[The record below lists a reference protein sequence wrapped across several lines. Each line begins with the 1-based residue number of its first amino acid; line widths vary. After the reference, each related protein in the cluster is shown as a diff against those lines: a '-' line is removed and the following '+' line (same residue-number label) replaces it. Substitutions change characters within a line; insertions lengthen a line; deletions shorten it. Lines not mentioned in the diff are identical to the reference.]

1 MRPLRHPT
9 GVPNE
14 PPFLRGLVTLARARR
29 LGSPPEGPGA
39 SPLRDS
45 AGIRPDFAAHVP
57 LRSQAMPGRSSSTV
71 PWASEPRAG
80 ALARARAHHRGDRE
94 CPLFQRPRLDED
106 VPGRVMALSVMG
118 FGDTGGLANLLIG
131 PVVGAVRITN
141 VLLFVAG
148 VAPVRTATPRSGR
161 RGPHREVH
169 IRLLGRQHL
178 VEQVPQVSQFH
189 FAERGESLRWD

>member
-1 MRPLRHPT
+1 
-9 GVPNE
+9 
-14 PPFLRGLVTLARARR
+14 
-29 LGSPPEGPGA
+29 
-39 SPLRDS
+39 
-45 AGIRPDFAAHVP
+45 
-57 LRSQAMPGRSSSTV
+57 
-71 PWASEPRAG
+71 
-80 ALARARAHHRGDRE
+80 
-94 CPLFQRPRLDED
+94 
-106 VPGRVMALSVMG
+106 MALSVMG

-141 VLLFVAG
+141 VLLFGSG